1 MTFAAGNTRTVPLGP
16 CIKVTGMSEGSTGDP
31 DRDVRGG
38 VVVRHELFE
47 RLSRAA
53 RVTEVS
59 GPAGSGKS
67 VLLRSWID
75 EAALAEHAAQVP
87 VQDED
92 HDPRRFW
99 TSVADALRDT
109 AAGSAL
115 IRPLTVTPDLD
126 AWSIVGRL
134 LADLG
139 SLRDRIWLVID
150 DVDALGSAE
159 TLRQLELLLMRA
171 PAGLRFVLATRHNL
185 RLGLHRLR
193 LEGELTEIRAASLRF
208 SRDEARAL
216 FEAAG
221 VRLSESA
228 LALLHE
234 RTEGWAAGLR
244 LAALSLTGH
253 PDPERFAAEFCGSE
267 RTVAEYLLAEVLERQ
282 SEKVRRLLS
291 RTSMLERVSGPLAD
305 LLTGGSG
312 GGRIL
317 QKLEQAGAFV
327 VALDAR
333 RSWFRYHPL
342 FADLLE
348 LELRSTE
355 PAELAALH
363 GTAADWFAGHGFP
376 VEAVRHAQ
384 AAHDWERA
392 GRLLADHWLDI
403 TLNGQAATVYQL
415 VTSFPADAVTANAE
429 LTAVAAAAE
438 LMHGSLEEG
447 ARYIALA
454 AAGAASVPARRR
466 EHFRV
471 TLAVLRLYLARQRGD
486 LRAVAEE
493 VEQLQS
499 AGALDVAQPGLGEEL
514 RALALISLGIAELWS
529 MRVHEAEAHL
539 ERGVALA
546 HRIGR
551 PFLEISGLAHWGVA
565 ASFRSPALAVERS
578 RQAVELA
585 RRHGWSGE
593 PVVAI
598 AYPMLAGSLIWQG
611 ELEEA
616 ERWLMEGD
624 YALQPEVEPATGM
637 LFHLVRGCL
646 EIARGHL
653 EAALAALRAAG
664 RLPGRPLV
672 AAHPLTTELRA
683 FLLHVL
689 VRLGETAQADAALT
703 ETAESERERP
713 DIRTAVAALRLA
725 QDNPRAATAAL
736 APVLHSSAPGSHQV
750 WLIAAFLLEASAR
763 DALGE
768 REAAG
773 RALERGLDLA
783 RPDGLLFPFLL
794 HPVPELLERHARQR
808 TAHPALIWKIISA
821 LGERTPAV
829 PAGDIPT
836 PAVPAAS
843 PPTPAVPAG
852 DLPTPAVPA
861 GDLPTPAVP
870 AGDLPTP
877 AVPAASPPEHLL
889 EPLSQAETRVLRF
902 LPTSL
907 SAPEIA
913 RELYVSVNT
922 IRTYMRHVYDKLGA
936 HRRLEAIDRA
946 RALGLLAPVPQR
958 ALSQNR
964 HAPITPSQAVP
975 LTPSQAVPLTP
986 SQAGATHS
994 QPGGCHSLPARR
1006 CHLAGG
1012 RLAARLGEGAQGRD
1026 QPGPLPGWHP
1036 RHDRGDLL
1044 AAVHGH
1050 LVDDQPPDRGE
1061 AELDLP
1067 AAFRINLTADEP
1079 GRGEPVHHP
1088 HRGGGVDRE
1097 PLGQRHQ
1104 LALAAPGQHDQHAEL
1119 G

>member
-1 MTFAAGNTRTVPLGP
+1 MTFAASNARTVPLGP
-16 CIKVTGMSEGSTGDP
+16 CVKVTGMRETSTGDP
-31 DRDVRGG
+31 VRVVRGG
-38 VVVRHELFE
+38 VVVRRELFE
-47 RLSRAA
+47 RLNRAG

-75 EAALAEHAAQVP
+75 EAGLAERAAQVS

-92 HDPRRFW
+92 RDPQQFW
-99 TSVADALRDT
+99 TTVADALRDT

-115 IRPLTVTPDLD
+115 VRPLTAAPDLD
-126 AWSIVGRL
+126 GWAVVERL

-150 DVDALGSAE
+150 DVHALDSAE

-171 PAGLRFVLATRHNL
+171 PAGLRFVLATRHDL

-208 SRDEARAL
+208 SRDEAQAL

-221 VRLSESA
+221 VQLSESA

-253 PDPERFAAEFCGSE
+253 SDPERFAAEFCGSE

-282 SEKVRRLLS
+282 NGEVRRLLS
-291 RTSMLERVSGPLAD
+291 RTSVLDRVSGPLAD

-317 QKLEQAGAFV
+317 QELEQAGAFV

-333 RSWFRYHPL
+333 RSWFRYHRL

-348 LELRSTE
+348 SELWHTE

-363 GTAADWFAGHGFP
+363 GTAADWFAEHGFP

-384 AAHDWERA
+384 ATQDWERA

-403 TLNGQAATVYQL
+403 TLNGQAATVHQL

-429 LTAVAAAAE
+429 LTAVAAATE
-438 LMHGSLEEG
+438 LMRGSLEEG
-447 ARYIALA
+447 ARYLAVA
-454 AAGAASVPARRR
+454 AAGEASVPAGRRD
-466 EHFRV
+466 HFRI
-471 TLAVLRLYLARQRGD
+471 TLAVLRLYLARQCGD

-499 AGALDVAQPGLGEEL
+499 ADALAGAQLGLGEEL

-529 MRVHEAEAHL
+529 LRLHEAEAHL

-546 HRIGR
+546 RRIGR
-551 PFLEISGLAHWGVA
+551 PFLEISGLAHWGVV
-565 ASFRSPALAVERS
+565 ASFRSSALAVERS
-578 RQAVELA
+578 LQAIELA
-585 RRHGWSGE
+585 QRHGWSGE
-593 PVVAI
+593 PLLAI
-598 AYPMLAGSLIWQG
+598 AYPMLAGSLICQG

-616 ERWLMEGD
+616 ERWLMEGE
-624 YALQPEVEPATGM
+624 YALRSEVEPATGM
-637 LFHLVRGCL
+637 LFHLVRGFL

-653 EAALAALRAAG
+653 EAALAVLRAAG
-664 RLPGRPLV
+664 GLPGRLLI

-689 VRLGETAQADAALT
+689 VRLGETAQADAALA
-703 ETAESERERP
+703 EMAESERERP
-713 DIRTAVAALRLA
+713 GTRTAVAALRLA

-736 APVLHSSAPGSHQV
+736 APILDSPAPGSHQV

-783 RPDGLLFPFLL
+783 EPDGLLFPFLL
-794 HPVPELLERHARQR
+794 HPVPELLERHARQH
-808 TAHPALIWKIISA
+808 TAHPALIRKIISM
-821 LGERTPAV
+821 LGGRRPPA
-829 PAGDIPT
+829 
-836 PAVPAAS
+836 PAAA
-843 PPTPAVPAG
+843 PPQH
-852 DLPTPAVPA
+852 LP
-861 GDLPTPAVP
+861 
-870 AGDLPTP
+870 
-877 AVPAASPPEHLL
+877 
-889 EPLSQAETRVLRF
+889 EPISQAEAKVLR
-902 LPTSL
+902 LLQTSL

-922 IRTYMRHVYDKLGA
+922 IRTHMRHLYDKLGA
-936 HRRLEAIDRA
+936 HRRLEALDRA
-946 RALGLLAPVPQR
+946 RVLGLLTPVPQ
-958 ALSQNR
+958 
-964 HAPITPSQAVP
+964 
-975 LTPSQAVPLTP
+975 
-986 SQAGATHS
+986 GA
-994 QPGGCHSLPARR
+994 
-1006 CHLAGG
+1006 
-1012 RLAARLGEGAQGRD
+1012 
-1026 QPGPLPGWHP
+1026 
-1036 RHDRGDLL
+1036 
-1044 AAVHGH
+1044 
-1050 LVDDQPPDRGE
+1050 
-1061 AELDLP
+1061 
-1067 AAFRINLTADEP
+1067 
-1079 GRGEPVHHP
+1079 
-1088 HRGGGVDRE
+1088 
-1097 PLGQRHQ
+1097 
-1104 LALAAPGQHDQHAEL
+1104 
-1119 G
+1119 